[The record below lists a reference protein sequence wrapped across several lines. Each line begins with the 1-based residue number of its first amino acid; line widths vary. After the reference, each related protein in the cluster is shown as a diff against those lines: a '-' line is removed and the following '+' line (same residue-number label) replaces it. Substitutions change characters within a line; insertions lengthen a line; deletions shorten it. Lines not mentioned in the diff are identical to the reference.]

1 MVVTLMILPILILA
15 AAVVGMEDKIGLS
28 QAEVLQVVV
37 EEGNNTIPPL
47 SHVHALVN
55 EVVDL

>member
-28 QAEVLQVVV
+28 QTVMIEVVM
-37 EEGNNTIPPL
+37 EEGNNTITPL
-47 SHVHALVN
+47 PTFIPSSMR
-55 EVVDL
+55 